1 MVNGTEYL
9 PLATSQDHKTIGEG
23 DIGLNTGGMGAYS
36 PVPFVND
43 ELDIRIKKEVIEPT
57 VRGLADDGIA
67 FRGFLYAGLMIDSN
81 LNPKVLE
88 YNCRFGD
95 PETQPIM
102 LRLKSDLI
110 DMIQTCFSGDVS
122 NYEIEWDKKT
132 AMGVVMS
139 SKGYPESYETSK
151 EISGLDALSEKD
163 NIKVFHSGT
172 LLESN
177 NILTNGGR
185 VLCVTALGEDLSES
199 HKNAYSAVKQINW
212 DGKYYRK
219 DIGFRVMK

>member
-43 ELDIRIKKEVIEPT
+43 ELDIIIKKKVIDPT
-57 VRGLADDGIA
+57 VKGLADDGIA

-110 DMIQTCFSGDVS
+110 DMIQTCFSGDIG
-122 NYEIEWDKKT
+122 NYEIEWDKKS
-132 AMGVVMS
+132 AMGIVMS
-139 SKGYPESYETSK
+139 SKGYPESYVTGK
-151 EISGLDALSEKD
+151 EISGLC
-163 NIKVFHSGT
+163 
-172 LLESN
+172 LLYTSPSP
-177 NILTNGGR
+177 R
-185 VLCVTALGEDLSES
+185 DRQKSRMPS
-199 HKNAYSAVKQINW
+199 SA
-212 DGKYYRK
+212 
-219 DIGFRVMK
+219 